1 MGLRHSIQSQIQ
13 YERRSNLRWD
23 EIIVSA
29 KKLAEMALSLEKEK
43 DALKA
48 KVAYL
53 ESALKLSHVET
64 KAEKWKHIRT
74 QLDVRLTHYT
84 HINNP

>member
-43 DALKA
+43 EA